1 MKQIKVKK
9 TETTKD
15 GVQER
20 IMMLPEP
27 TWKRIVNDRTPLRNV
42 KWELLDAEP
51 QKAVAKEL
59 IAPVGT
65 AHLAASKA
73 AKEEVESNSPDYN
86 NYSDAELRDAC
97 KNAGIK
103 FSNAETRDKLIA
115 KLKA

>member
-15 GVQER
+15 GVFER
-20 IMMLPEP
+20 VMMLPEP
-27 TWKRIVNDRTPLRNV
+27 TWKRIVSDRTPLRNV

-59 IAPVGT
+59 IAPAGT

-73 AKEEVESNSPDYN
+73 AKEAESNSPEYD

-103 FSNAETRDKLIA
+103 FSNVEPRAKLIA
-115 KLKA
+115 KLQA

>member
-15 GVQER
+15 GVFER
-20 IMMLPEP
+20 VMMLPEP

-59 IAPVGT
+59 IAPQGT
-65 AHLAASKA
+65 KHL
-73 AKEEVESNSPDYN
+73 VEDVDSPDYN

-103 FSNAETRDKLIA
+103 FSNAESRDKLIA